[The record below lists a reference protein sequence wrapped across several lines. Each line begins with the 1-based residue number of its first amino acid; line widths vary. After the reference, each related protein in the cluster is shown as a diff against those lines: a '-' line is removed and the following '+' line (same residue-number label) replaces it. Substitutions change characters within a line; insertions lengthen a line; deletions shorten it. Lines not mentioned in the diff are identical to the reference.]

1 MFTTFKVYLVIKS
14 IVFLLISLPK
24 IFWYISFIMIL
35 AFVICKEHLNK
46 KKQDYK
52 KENMFTTDFHRLDFY
67 YIKNVILEIIKLI
80 ILLSGSIGLLFILR
94 SLNIGKTY
102 NLWEFYSQNSF
113 NLSIVI
119 LVVILVGLYIYSN
132 IIKEVLKDTIYK
144 IYLYLYQ
151 YNKLY
156 ELFYVLWDN
165 YAYYLRAKKLPFHN
179 FFANYG
185 RLTKDPAIDL
195 FADYDYYVLTDKI
208 TITYLTFLNNK
219 AFFHKIFNML
229 YHYIEKYDYILI
241 LEQVFFKYIWKSL
254 IFSVLL
260 FDLHNNE
267 LRYFYYVMVLFL
279 VINTYQNIRQ
289 LIGEYD
295 MHEIDYKLVQYFYKE
310 KIHAKI
316 LKANVEEYTAIIY
329 SNPHAEQLYVNYE
342 EKLKEYIER
351 EYRVDY
357 IDINFKKSYEP
368 YNMRLLLI
376 AIGVLY
382 INFCYH
388 SSLINNIIISIPLV
402 IAIVIYEISYKY
414 YKTIKYNRYFLV
426 SYIILI
432 IISIMGF
439 IWIYLTRHNFNF
451 IRETIW
457 SMGIIIEQSF
467 TLTEKRDFLVKYL
480 FFIINKDTILTIE
493 QKLYI
498 YEMLKNINVFQYIT
512 ESTTMEQIK
521 EYCNNLTKTTDQLLN
536 WQFSKKKTI
545 LESVD
550 IKELYNIIKDEQIQ
564 KNILNKAFTHIRE
577 YFNFDNEAK
586 ITIGGFIA
594 FIIYRLFVNRNKS
607 YLEDVLLIEY
617 PKRTSLDIINFILKF
632 IRELFH

>member
-1 MFTTFKVYLVIKS
+1 MLYKYLYCFKLLLIFKPLIVLVIISLLGYYFIKCKYDYHLFNKKRCLS
-14 IVFLLISLPK
+14 RYQRKKKLLNYLYISNIMFELPDLMLLIMPSIGFIIILR
-24 IFWYISFIMIL
+24 IFNLGKNLDIFILDLKAISF
-35 AFVICKEHLNK
+35 FN
-46 KKQDYK
+46 
-52 KENMFTTDFHRLDFY
+52 
-67 YIKNVILEIIKLI
+67 III
-80 ILLSGSIGLLFILR
+80 IIIVVFILC
-94 SLNIGKTY
+94 LNMRMI
-102 NLWEFYSQNSF
+102 
-113 NLSIVI
+113 
-119 LVVILVGLYIYSN
+119 YIMLN
-132 IIKEVLKDTIYK
+132 YK
-144 IYLYLYQ
+144 GYKLYLYFIHFSICLKIFE
-151 YNKLY
+151 YIKTNFMHSTSLAHKFYFFFDKILSANENDLKYVFPDIFYSHYLLLYLRKKIRDNYLLLCVIHLLKMIATKWFYY
-156 ELFYVLWDN
+156 ELFEETLKK
-165 YAYYLRAKKLPFHN
+165 YYPQ
-179 FFANYG
+179 
-185 RLTKDPAIDL
+185 
-195 FADYDYYVLTDKI
+195 
-208 TITYLTFLNNK
+208 
-219 AFFHKIFNML
+219 
-229 YHYIEKYDYILI
+229 ILI
-241 LEQVFFKYIWKSL
+241 YISLVYDLKQQEIKLLYYTLFIYSL
-254 IFSVLL
+254 IIMT
-260 FDLHNNE
+260 
-267 LRYFYYVMVLFL
+267 R
-279 VINTYQNIRQ
+279 TIRKT
-289 LIGEYD
+289 IGEYD